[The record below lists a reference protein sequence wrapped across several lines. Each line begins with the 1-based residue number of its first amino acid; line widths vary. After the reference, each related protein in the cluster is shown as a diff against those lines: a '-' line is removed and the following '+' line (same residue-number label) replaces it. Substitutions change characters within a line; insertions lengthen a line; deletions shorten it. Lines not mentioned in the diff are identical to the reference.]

1 MQEEI
6 EVKKT
11 PVMILGVIQ
20 ICLAVF
26 FALIA
31 LAGIFSLNSEIHEQT
46 PIMLSV
52 LFYGSLSL
60 LFLILG
66 IGTLRIRKWARA
78 LTVIVSSIWLAGGS
92 VLTLFYSLLLLTTRW
107 STLPGRG
114 QDTTFVLVSL
124 AILFLFFIFFP
135 SLFLWANTRTRVA
148 QLFQS
153 LDRQPVWTDRFPLPV
168 LLLLFSNGLII
179 LFILIMLFS
188 NIPFPFFGFFLFHTP
203 SQIAWIGALILS
215 ILAFSKIFQLE
226 KSGWYFHFILFVLSF
241 LSGIIT
247 FFVRGK
253 IALKKFFDMPHPTA
267 SSDSVAM
274 LILIFLFLVTF
285 LYGIFLHRT
294 KRYF

>member
-168 LLLLFSNGLII
+168 LLLLF
-179 LFILIMLFS
+179 
-188 NIPFPFFGFFLFHTP
+188 
-203 SQIAWIGALILS
+203 
-215 ILAFSKIFQLE
+215 
-226 KSGWYFHFILFVLSF
+226 
-241 LSGIIT
+241 
-247 FFVRGK
+247 
-253 IALKKFFDMPHPTA
+253 
-267 SSDSVAM
+267 
-274 LILIFLFLVTF
+274 
-285 LYGIFLHRT
+285 
-294 KRYF
+294 